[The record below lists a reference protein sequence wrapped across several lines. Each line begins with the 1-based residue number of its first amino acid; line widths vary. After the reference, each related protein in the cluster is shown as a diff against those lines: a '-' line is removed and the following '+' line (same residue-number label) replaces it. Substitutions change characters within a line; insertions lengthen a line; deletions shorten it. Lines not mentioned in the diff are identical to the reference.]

1 MKNILLLGSKST
13 GRQTLLKEAR
23 IPFQL
28 VAQDANEQEC
38 DWTLPLD
45 QTTANIAR
53 HKMNHVLL
61 PSGSTQGQICFVLTA
76 DTLSHDIYGHLHGK
90 PLNEKDAR
98 RMITLL
104 RKGARVGTAFCLER
118 KQMRNNEWITQERI
132 EQFVEGSCIIDI
144 SDEDFTQYIHYVP
157 DYLQYSAAID
167 IQGFGAQFVKSIT
180 GSYTAII
187 GLPMY
192 ELRQA
197 LRDIGFF

>member
-13 GRQTLLKEAR
+13 GRQNLLREAR

-28 VAQDANEQEC
+28 VTQDANEQEC
-38 DWTLPLD
+38 DWTLSLD

-61 PSGSTQGQICFVLTA
+61 PSGSAQGQICFVLTA
-76 DTLSHDIYGHLHGK
+76 DTLSCDINGNLHGK
-90 PLNEKDAR
+90 PIDEKDAR
-98 RMITLL
+98 RMIALL
-104 RKGARVGTAFCLER
+104 KEGTRVGTAFCVER
-118 KQMRNNEWITQERI
+118 KQWDGNKWAKQERV
-132 EQFVEGSCIIDI
+132 EQFVEGFCIIDI
-144 SDEDFTQYIHYVP
+144 SDAAFTQYIHYVP

-167 IQGFGAQFVKSIT
+167 IQGFGAQFVKSIN
-180 GSYTAII
+180 GSYTTII

-197 LRDIGFF
+197 LQKIGFF